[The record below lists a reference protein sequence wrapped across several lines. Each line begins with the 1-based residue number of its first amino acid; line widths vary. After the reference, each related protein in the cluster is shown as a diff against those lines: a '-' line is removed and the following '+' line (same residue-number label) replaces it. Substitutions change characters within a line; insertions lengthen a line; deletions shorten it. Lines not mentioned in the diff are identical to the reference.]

1 MMNCVFRIHLQ
12 LKELSVGYKIMVF
25 LSEEKE
31 GKLVWNM
38 LPVLDKKAL
47 QVGENVDT
55 ISI

>member
-12 LKELSVGYKIMVF
+12 LKELSLGYKIMVF

-47 QVGENVDT
+47 Q
-55 ISI
+55 